1 MPKGEF
7 NKRLRELSNIVGDKK
22 IELKVVVNQAYAKFQ
37 HESLDLKH
45 PHGGGGKFLT
55 RALFSEYRSVMR
67 GVARDAY
74 RRYGIVSA
82 MTVGSERIARGVY
95 QNAPHEFNDLRNSAA
110 PSVKDRGR
118 FVYNRPPVV
127 KRLTQSQ
134 LKAKDRAR
142 GRR

>member
-7 NKRLRELSNIVGDKK
+7 NKRINELRGIVGTGKL
-22 IELKVVVNQAYAKFQ
+22 EGKVVVDQVYAKFQ

-45 PHGGGGKFLT
+45 PAGGAKFLT
-55 RALFSEYRSVMR
+55 RALLQNYRSVMR
-67 GVARDAY
+67 GLSRDAY
-74 RRYGIVSA
+74 KRFGLQTAMASGMERVSK
-82 MTVGSERIARGVY
+82 GVY
-95 QNAPHEFNDLRNSAA
+95 DNAPREFQDLRNSAA

-118 FVYNRPPVV
+118 FVYKRPPAVP
-127 KRLTQSQ
+127 RLTNSQ